1 MMFEFEYGLKD
12 GFLNDGDVVI
22 FPTDTVYGLACRLY
36 DNDAINRI
44 YELKERSKTK
54 HLAVLC
60 DSLISVNDIAVI
72 DERVIKL
79 AYAFWPGALTLILPS
94 TPNHYQKTGEKTV
107 GVRIPNHD
115 AALWLIKKNGPLLTT
130 SVNKSGDMPL
140 NDVELIKKH
149 FGDKVDYIYE
159 EYNAFY
165 LNVSST
171 TIDLTEKEVKFLRIG
186 TITDKQINE
195 VLKKDIDDIYKE

>member
-1 MMFEFEYGLKD
+1 MFEYGLKE

-36 DNDAINRI
+36 DIEAIERI
-44 YELKERSKTK
+44 YQLKERSKTK

-79 AYAFWPGALTLILPS
+79 AYAFWPGPLTLILPS
-94 TPNHYQKTGEKTV
+94 TPNHIKKTGETTI
-107 GVRIPNHD
+107 GVRIPNHES
-115 AALWLIKKNGPLLTT
+115 ALWLIKKNGPLLTT
-130 SVNKSGDMPL
+130 SVNKSGDKPL
-140 NDVELIKKH
+140 NDVTLIKKH
-149 FGDKVDYIYE
+149 FADQVDYIYE

-171 TIDLTEKEVKFLRIG
+171 TIDLTSKDVKYLRIG
-186 TITDKQINE
+186 TITQAQIE
-195 VLKKDIDDIYKE
+195 SVLNKNIDDI

>member
-1 MMFEFEYGLKD
+1 MFEYGLKE
-12 GFLNDGDVVI
+12 GFLNDGNVVI

-36 DNDAINRI
+36 DTEAINRI
-44 YELKERSKTK
+44 YELKERSKNK

-60 DSLISVNDIAVI
+60 DSLISVNDIAKM
-72 DERVIKL
+72 DDRVIKL

-94 TPNHYQKTGEKTV
+94 SPNHLKKTGEETI
-107 GVRIPNHD
+107 GVRIPNHE

-130 SVNKSGDMPL
+130 SVNKSGDQPL

-149 FGDKVDYIYE
+149 FESKVDYIYE

-171 TIDLTEKEVKFLRIG
+171 TIDLTGKEIKYLRIG
-186 TITDKQINE
+186 TITKAQIE
-195 VLKKDIDDIYKE
+195 AVLALDIDDI

>member
-1 MMFEFEYGLKD
+1 MFEYGLKE

-36 DNDAINRI
+36 DNEAIERI
-44 YELKERSKTK
+44 YQLKERSKTK

-60 DSLISVNDIAVI
+60 DSLISINDIAVI
-72 DERVIKL
+72 DERVLKL
-79 AYAFWPGALTLILPS
+79 AHAFWPGPLTMILPS
-94 TPNHYQKTGEKTV
+94 TSAHFKKTGEKTI

-130 SVNKSGDMPL
+130 SVNKSGDLPL
-140 NDVELIKKH
+140 NDVDLIKQH
-149 FGDKVDYIYE
+149 FSDKVDYIYE

-165 LNVSST
+165 LNISST
-171 TIDLTEKEVKFLRIG
+171 TIDLTHEEINYLRIG
-186 TITDKQINE
+186 SITKEQIE
-195 VLKKDIDDIYKE
+195 SALKEED